1 MADEMVV
8 EGTHNYSTEEKY
20 VKPKDPEVL
29 KKLEWFKDQKLA
41 LMMHWGPYSQMGIVE
56 SWALS
61 DGDADWSRNCVDWEV
76 DGEEFKREYFALNKT
91 FNPVRFEPDK
101 WADYAKMAG
110 MKYMIFTTKH
120 HDGFCMFDSKYSD
133 YKITAKD
140 CPFHTNKCANITK
153 EIFDAFRDKGIG
165 IAAYF
170 SKADWH
176 VDSYWH
182 NNEECNIFH
191 DRGPSYKPSENPE
204 EWKRFVDFTQNQIM
218 ELGTEYGPV
227 DIMWFDAGWVCA
239 ENDQDIRLG
248 EVIEKVR
255 KTQPGMLC
263 CDRTIG
269 GEYENYVTPE
279 QCVPDKPLSIPWES
293 CITMG
298 TSFSFR
304 YEDEYK
310 SAREIIRLLIDIVC
324 KGGNL
329 AINVGPQPDGRI
341 PEGAIRT
348 MKDMGKWLSVYGDAI
363 YGTRPVA
370 PYRTGNFAFT
380 QKNDTIYAIWVY
392 ENSINWNRHVV
403 VPVEEDIAE
412 VTDIANGKKVDCRR
426 VDGGYLLTGFD
437 MPDNGIAR
445 AFAMK
450 RK

>member
-101 WADYAKMAG
+101 WAEYAKMAG

-255 KTQPGMLC
+255 KTQPGMLR

>member
-101 WADYAKMAG
+101 WAEYAKMAG

>member
-61 DGDADWSRNCVDWEV
+61 DGDAHWSRNCVDWEV

-101 WADYAKMAG
+101 WAEYAKMAG

>member
-1 MADEMVV
+1 
-8 EGTHNYSTEEKY
+8 
-20 VKPKDPEVL
+20 
-29 KKLEWFKDQKLA
+29 
-41 LMMHWGPYSQMGIVE
+41 
-56 SWALS
+56 
-61 DGDADWSRNCVDWEV
+61 
-76 DGEEFKREYFALNKT
+76 
-91 FNPVRFEPDK
+91 
-101 WADYAKMAG
+101 
-110 MKYMIFTTKH
+110 
-120 HDGFCMFDSKYSD
+120 
-133 YKITAKD
+133 
-140 CPFHTNKCANITK
+140 
-153 EIFDAFRDKGIG
+153 
-165 IAAYF
+165 
-170 SKADWH
+170 
-176 VDSYWH
+176 
-182 NNEECNIFH
+182 
-191 DRGPSYKPSENPE
+191 
-204 EWKRFVDFTQNQIM
+204 
-218 ELGTEYGPV
+218 
-227 DIMWFDAGWVCA
+227 MWFDAGWVCA